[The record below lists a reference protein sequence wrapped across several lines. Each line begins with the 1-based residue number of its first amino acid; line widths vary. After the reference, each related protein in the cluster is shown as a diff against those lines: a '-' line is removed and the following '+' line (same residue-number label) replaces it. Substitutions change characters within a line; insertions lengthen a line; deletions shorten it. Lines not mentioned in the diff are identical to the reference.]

1 MLLFYN
7 QCNRKYSFYVEGNSK
22 EYTLAIRGSY
32 NSRDYVEADAW
43 NSLIKEQVPRAHY
56 NKYT

>member
-1 MLLFYN
+1 MY
-7 QCNRKYSFYVEGNSK
+7 RKYSFYVERGSK

-32 NSRDYVEADAW
+32 DNRDCVEADAW
-43 NSLIKEQVPRAHY
+43 NLLIKEQVPRAHY